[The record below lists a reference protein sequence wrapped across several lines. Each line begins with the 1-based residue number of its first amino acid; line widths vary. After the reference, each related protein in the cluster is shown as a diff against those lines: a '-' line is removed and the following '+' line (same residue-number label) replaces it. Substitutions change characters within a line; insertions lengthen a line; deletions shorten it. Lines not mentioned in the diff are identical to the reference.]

1 MRCSK
6 SLTTQPGLQKALRL
20 SPQRS
25 FNNGVAVSVTKH
37 ASKTHRQN
45 ALKTGR
51 ITVAGVTMPTLAQA
65 PCQRGRVYRSL
76 IGETRNGA
84 SRNPRARR
92 CVQTVALLHDAHD
105 NGAIAAIDCAV
116 VALLNSACRQEK
128 ARSNARDGGGAGA

>member
-1 MRCSK
+1 M
-6 SLTTQPGLQKALRL
+6 

-37 ASKTHRQN
+37 ASKTHCQN

-65 PCQRGRVYRSL
+65 PCQRGRVWIAYRR
-76 IGETRNGA
+76 TM
-84 SRNPRARR
+84 RR
-92 CVQTVALLHDAHD
+92 CEPQPACAALRANVALLQGAHD

-116 VALLNSACRQEK
+116 VALLNSACRQKK
-128 ARSNARDGGGAGA
+128 ARSNARDYGGAGA